1 MNTQE
6 RRSSG
11 MSSLKDRRRARHPIL
26 ARITNV
32 RIDVSHSSGARK
44 SVVWSGLNLPKIR
57 VEGRSLLDM
66 GQVPRRPG
74 KHS

>member
-1 MNTQE
+1 MNTQK
-6 RRSSG
+6 RRSPD
-11 MSSLKDRRRARHPIL
+11 MSSLKDRRRARRPIL
-26 ARITNV
+26 ARITDV

-57 VEGRSLLDM
+57 GRSLLDM

-74 KHS
+74 KRS